1 MTFWFLWGVDAVVAL
16 IFLTFFFIGLGDGT
30 VSSFNIVLWLGTLGV
45 LGVVV
50 GGSLWL
56 RNAGRM
62 RVAMSLVLALAIP
75 SLLVGLFFLAI
86 LIMQPRW
93 N

>member
-50 GGSLWL
+50 GGGLWL

-75 SLLVGLFFLAI
+75 SLLVGVFFLAI